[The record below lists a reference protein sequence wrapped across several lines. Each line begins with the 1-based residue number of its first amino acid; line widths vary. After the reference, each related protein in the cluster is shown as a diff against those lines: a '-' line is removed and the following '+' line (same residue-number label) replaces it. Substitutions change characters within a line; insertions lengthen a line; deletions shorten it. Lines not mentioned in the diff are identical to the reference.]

1 MVEYNL
7 VNDALNEIFL
17 YLLKGED
24 GSGSGKVNS
33 KWEITSPSAFDEY
46 IDERNA
52 LYDNDSDLQHIE
64 ILKKGYPSTDDRR
77 GIYVYTL
84 SKDSSIVVD
93 LSSEFPRAMSTVF
106 VEFRIRAEET
116 AFIWKYQDA
125 LTGFFLETDFGEG
138 GTLGMIID
146 TYSLDHQDSAN
157 YSIFRIDFV
166 LKNLSDR
173 D

>member
-1 MVEYNL
+1 MAEYSL
-7 VNDALNEIFL
+7 VNDALNEIYL
-17 YLLKGED
+17 YLLKGEE
-24 GSGSGKVNS
+24 GSVNGRVNS
-33 KWEITSPSAFDEY
+33 KWEIVSPSAFDEY

-52 LYDNDSDLQHIE
+52 LYDNDSDLQHLE
-64 ILKKGYPSTDDRR
+64 ILKKGYPSPDDRR

-84 SKDSSIVVD
+84 SKESSVIIN
-93 LSSEFPRAMSTVF
+93 LANENPFAMSTII

-116 AFIWKYQDA
+116 AFVWKYQDA
-125 LTGFFLETDFGEG
+125 LNSFLLKTDFGEG

-166 LKNLSDR
+166 LKYLSDR